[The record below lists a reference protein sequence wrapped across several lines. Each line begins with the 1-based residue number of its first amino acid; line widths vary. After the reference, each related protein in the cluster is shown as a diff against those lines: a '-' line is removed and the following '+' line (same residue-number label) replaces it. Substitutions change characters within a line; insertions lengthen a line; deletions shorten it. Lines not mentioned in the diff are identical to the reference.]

1 MLEGGIKATQRC
13 NPTKREKAA
22 DRQYTHLKKHSSIF
36 PFVSLFRFSLGQQF
50 YFMPFGRQGSREVFE
65 GGNNIFFDLRQGAA
79 FCANRFYLQP
89 QPFQGDFY
97 LPNIATG
104 FVLLYVVAFF

>member
-65 GGNNIFFDLRQGAA
+65 GGNNIVFDLRQGAA
-79 FCANRFYLQP
+79 FRANRFYLQP
-89 QPFQGDFY
+89 QPFSR
-97 LPNIATG
+97 
-104 FVLLYVVAFF
+104 